1 MSMNKKIGI
10 IQNFSIA
17 GDFSK
22 NLRALVQGYRSCID
36 QGADLVIA
44 SAYALCGIEP
54 QDLIRRESFL
64 EQTENALIAL
74 SQEINCAPLI
84 LAAYS
89 NELSEREELE
99 LLGMQDEELMDYS
112 IESRLGLFLLEEG
125 NISQLEE
132 AELIEHAGLTFCAE
146 LGHEESLSD
155 LEDLD
160 FILRFGTQAWYA
172 GSCKKEHESR
182 SWEAEFSHTPH
193 ICVNPVGA
201 AEGFVYA
208 GASCAYDAKGKL
220 IKRLAL
226 FDEDAQVFSLTRQGS
241 DEPLP
246 SEEELLR
253 QALVLSIK
261 KAAEL
266 GAFRGACV
274 AMDQTYAPLLL
285 LLTVE
290 ALGREQVQGI
300 SFRGENAFLNQ
311 LGLKCHQIELG
322 DIPYQLGERSDLD
335 EQHLLSLSQRVQA
348 CLTTGVAEKHH
359 LLLLSSLNR
368 QELVLGSFT
377 LYAQNCANM
386 LPLGSL
392 YEIDLYLLSQH
403 LSKDYPGYFSELPL
417 PARPELGRIIH
428 ESLDRNQSSS
438 SLLHKYPD
446 QLQEKDVRYV
456 QRRAIASAQKR
467 SQLPL
472 IVHTERVSEIYSYPV
487 YHKLND

>member
-1 MSMNKKIGI
+1 MSKNKKIGV

-22 NLRALVQGYRSCID
+22 NLRSLVQGYRSCID

-54 QDLIRRESFL
+54 QDLMRRESFL
-64 EQTENALIAL
+64 EQTENALMAL

-89 NELSEREELE
+89 NEGEREEIE
-99 LLGMQDEELMDYS
+99 LLAMLDDGLIEYS
-112 IESRLGLFLLEEG
+112 EESRLCLFLLDNG
-125 NISQLEE
+125 NITQLEE
-132 AELIEHAGLTFCAE
+132 AELIEYAGLSFCVE
-146 LGHEESLSD
+146 LGNEESIPD
-155 LEDLD
+155 LEELD
-160 FILRFGTQAWYA
+160 FSLRLGTQAWYA

-182 SWEAEFSHTPH
+182 SWEAEMSHTPL

-201 AEGFVYA
+201 AEGYVYA
-208 GASCAYDAKGKL
+208 GASGAYDSRGRL
-220 IKRLAL
+220 MTRLAL
-226 FDEDAQVFSLTRQGS
+226 FDEDAQVFSLTRQGG
-241 DEPLP
+241 DDPLP

-253 QALVLSIK
+253 KALVLCIK
-261 KAAEL
+261 KTAEL
-266 GAFRGACV
+266 GGFRGACI

-285 LLTVE
+285 LLSVE
-290 ALGREQVQGI
+290 ALGRDQVQGI

-311 LGLKCHQIELG
+311 LGIKCHQIELG
-322 DIPYQLGERSDLD
+322 DIPYQLGERADLD
-335 EQHLLSLSQRVQA
+335 EQQLLNLNLRVQA
-348 CLTTGVAEKHH
+348 SLSTALAEKHH

-368 QELVLGSFT
+368 QELILGSFT
-377 LYAQNCANM
+377 LYAQSCASL

-403 LSKDYPGYFSELPL
+403 LSDDYPGYFTELPL
-417 PARPELGRIIH
+417 PAHPELGRIIH
-428 ESLDRNQSSS
+428 ETIDRNQSSS
-438 SLLHKYPD
+438 SLLHKHAD

-456 QRRAIASAQKR
+456 QRRSIASAQKR
-467 SQLPL
+467 SQLPH
-472 IVHTERVSEIYSYPV
+472 IVHTECISEVYSYPV